1 MDLGKSTQCPGADK
15 KAKICYGSECPKS
28 SNQITYK
35 TVNSTPSPLLPD
47 CCFYNDRWYAAGDV
61 VKDWF
66 LGDLLSFHAVQ
77 LKAN

>member
-66 LGDLLSFHAVQ
+66 TGDFFSFYTI
-77 LKAN
+77 